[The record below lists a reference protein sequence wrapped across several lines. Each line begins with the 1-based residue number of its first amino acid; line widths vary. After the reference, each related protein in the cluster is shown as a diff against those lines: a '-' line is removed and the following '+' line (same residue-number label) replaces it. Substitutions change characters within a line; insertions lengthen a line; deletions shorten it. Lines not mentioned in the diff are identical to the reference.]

1 MMGGADIKKSV
12 AHYFVMNT
20 ADFQKNPLN
29 GFLLLFAFSCCVILN
44 LFSYLKSKPNHL
56 LFYLNFLILIEN

>member
-29 GFLLLFAFSCCVILN
+29 GFL
-44 LFSYLKSKPNHL
+44 H
-56 LFYLNFLILIEN
+56 LFYV

>member
-20 ADFQKNPLN
+20 ADFQKNPLH
-29 GFLLLFAFSCCVILN
+29 GVLASFLRLVVVLSLIFFPTLKVN
-44 LFSYLKSKPNHL
+44 LITFFFTLT
-56 LFYLNFLILIEN
+56 F

>member
-1 MMGGADIKKSV
+1 MGGADIKKSV

-20 ADFQKNPLN
+20 ADFQKNPLM
-29 GFLLLFAFSCCVILN
+29 GSCFFFAFSYCVILN